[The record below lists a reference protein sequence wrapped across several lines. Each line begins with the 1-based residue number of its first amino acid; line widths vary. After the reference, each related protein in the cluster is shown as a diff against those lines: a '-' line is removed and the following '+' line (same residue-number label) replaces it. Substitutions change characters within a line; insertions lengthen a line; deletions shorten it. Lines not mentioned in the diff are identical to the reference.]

1 MDSVGCICTYLQMYV
16 CECAYNKNTLRDHEF
31 DGEWG
36 GHGRNWKKERKGG
49 NGKVRCMK
57 LL

>member
-36 GHGRNWKKERKGG
+36 GAWEELEEGKEGWEW
-49 NGKVRCMK
+49 
-57 LL
+57 